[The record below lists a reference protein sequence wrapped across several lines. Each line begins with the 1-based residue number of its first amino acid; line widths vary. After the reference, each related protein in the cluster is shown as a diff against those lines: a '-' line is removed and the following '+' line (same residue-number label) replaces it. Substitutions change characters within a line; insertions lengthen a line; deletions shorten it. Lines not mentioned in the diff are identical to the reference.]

1 MDDTEDLLF
10 LNKHS
15 CSSAGRY
22 TAEFLGIDKD
32 DYNVYLK
39 FMLIGFRCRGMKTEP
54 ILVMLNKPYTNVV
67 SKRGKQFVNLCKG
80 AHNFNQVIG
89 KRVTVDIEV
98 LFNCIPYITRIYELE
113 E

>member
-39 FMLIGFRCRGMKTEP
+39 FMPIEFRCRGMKTEP

-89 KRVTVDIEV
+89 KRVTVDIV
-98 LFNCIPYITRIYELE
+98 FICNGIPYIKRIYEME
-113 E
+113 D